1 MDFLSSITNTYTR
14 DGYSYHYEPKK
25 RDKVAF
31 ILMGLVLSIAHKE
44 FRQIVTD
51 VNFKH
56 LGSHLF
62 TRKLPLVPLPDKS
75 DTPFDMEKD

>member
-1 MDFLSSITNTYTR
+1 MDFLSSITRSYER
-14 DGYSYHYEPKK
+14 DGYSYHYKPTK

-31 ILMGLVLSIAHKE
+31 ILMGFVLFVANKE

-51 VNFKH
+51 VNFRH

-62 TRKLPLVPLPDKS
+62 KRKLSLVPVPDTT
-75 DTPFDMEKD
+75 DIPFDMEKK